1 MPPHSLLHL
10 ITPHRSLFTHS
21 LVINLTLIICTL
33 SLWCTCGVSIFLSV
47 LLYPLYIC
55 CLYEFAL
62 SLWLCSVSMTLF
74 FVYSVSVSLHICY
87 MFLYLVSD
95 IVQLL
100 CLCCMSLPQLYSVQN
115 LSNLLCFLSLS
126 LSLSLSLCLYS
137 FRAPLNDS
145 VHLIPPLSYFFFCFS
160 SVEDFTKA
168 FCFSIQSDSVL
179 CRVSMSSF
187 HLIKEWMHHR
197 LQATS
202 SFECQILVDK
212 R

>member
-21 LVINLTLIICTL
+21 LVINLTLIIRTL

-55 CLYEFAL
+55 SLYDFAL

-126 LSLSLSLCLYS
+126 LSLSLSL
-137 FRAPLNDS
+137 F
-145 VHLIPPLSYFFFCFS
+145 IFFS
-160 SVEDFTKA
+160 SPLKW
-168 FCFSIQSDSVL
+168 L
-179 CRVSMSSF
+179 CAP
-187 HLIKEWMHHR
+187 HP
-197 LQATS
+197 AP
-202 SFECQILVDK
+202 
-212 R
+212 